1 MEGDSSDY
9 NSSSGDTHRNSAA
22 SGPVPLGGRDK
33 GEVSKKKA
41 SMEGA
46 EGRRLAAPVSDLHS
60 LCVCGVHNVKPLH
73 TVCMCVCT

>member
-9 NSSSGDTHRNSAA
+9 NSSSGDPHRNSTA
-22 SGPVPLGGRDK
+22 SGPAPLGGRDK

-46 EGRRLAAPVSDLHS
+46 EGRKLAAPVSNPHS
-60 LCVCGVHNVKPLH
+60 LCVV
-73 TVCMCVCT
+73 VCTM